1 MDSFNSRHAGCLPLL
16 AVTTCLLLPA
26 AYCSL
31 SLPTVTVAAYR
42 YYALLPLAVAVT
54 VAVLVAIAVAS
65 CCHCHPM
72 RKLIMHIANNPLAND
87 DDQATADLL
96 FEADDIEAWSA
107 WKEKLKEGENWRS
120 SRITALIDVLNACR
134 DADPDCSV
142 LVFDESVYFL
152 DIVQTA
158 LLLPLVTACC
168 HRRCLLSLL
177 DVTVVK
183 IAHLHHCTDMVA
195 CTHTVVEQ
203 GSSSGP
209 GGRFYQTFRTL
220 YGSTPSSTDSRRAC
234 RSDPCFPLYPLFW
247 QCCYQRPVRLPIQG
261 DPGSLSLAARLASEL
276 CVV

>member
-1 MDSFNSRHAGCLPLL
+1 MPWIHLTHAMQDACRYL
-16 AVTTCLLLPA
+16 LLLPA
-26 AYCSL
+26 CCCLLPTATCRYLL
-31 SLPTVTVAAYR
+31 SLLAVTVAAYR
-42 YYALLPLAVAVT
+42 YHALLPLAVAVT

-152 DIVQTA
+152 DIV
-158 LLLPLVTACC
+158 
-168 HRRCLLSLL
+168 
-177 DVTVVK
+177 
-183 IAHLHHCTDMVA
+183 
-195 CTHTVVEQ
+195 
-203 GSSSGP
+203 
-209 GGRFYQTFRTL
+209 
-220 YGSTPSSTDSRRAC
+220 
-234 RSDPCFPLYPLFW
+234 
-247 QCCYQRPVRLPIQG
+247 
-261 DPGSLSLAARLASEL
+261 
-276 CVV
+276 